1 MYLLYVANGFHLLSP
16 VNNNGYHLLSTV
28 ESKML
33 FVIRRGAILIMAEFS
48 AKQQHFRGLLWVFH
62 SFMNPACDIIR
73 LRQLYCCIR
82 ADAVDDTPIINEYR
96 VLIALY

>member
-1 MYLLYVANGFHLLSP
+1 
-16 VNNNGYHLLSTV
+16 
-28 ESKML
+28 ML

-96 VLIALY
+96 VYAQTSTL